1 MDVCCDCWYSRN
13 KSRGKPPMAL
23 QFAQE
28 QNCAS
33 KWRCITLDVS
43 SDVDKQSCYY
53 LLRKYKCLLGR
64 MVQDEW
70 TSTCDRRCNGKG
82 YWDILVWEEGLEWS
96 ETLREY
102 DTVNAHCAQ

>member
-1 MDVCCDCWYSRN
+1 MDVSCDCWYSGN

-28 QNCAS
+28 QNCPS

-53 LLRKYKCLLGR
+53 LLRKYTCLL
-64 MVQDEW
+64 E
-70 TSTCDRRCNGKG
+70 
-82 YWDILVWEEGLEWS
+82 EWS
-96 ETLREY
+96 RMSGHLLVTEGVKARVIGIFWCGKKDLNGLRHFESM
-102 DTVNAHCAQ
+102 TP